1 MISMIK
7 DVVISIRSV
16 QAFDMEEE
24 DILDF
29 TTDGLYTYDGNVGCL
44 SYMESEVTGME
55 GTRTSVLVMPDQ
67 VVVDRDGMI
76 TSRMIFKEGTRSSFL
91 YNTPFGSATLNVNT
105 RRISHQVGE
114 HGGNVEVDYVMDMEH
129 AVVTRNKFQLRV
141 VEQEQMGEQ
150 NNG

>member
-1 MISMIK
+1 MTIK
-7 DVVISIRSV
+7 DVVISIHSV
-16 QAFDMEEE
+16 QSFDMEDEN
-24 DILDF
+24 ILDF
-29 TTDGLYTYDGNVGCL
+29 TTDGLYTYDQGIGCL

-91 YNTPFGSATLNVNT
+91 YNTPFGAATLNVNT

-114 HGGNVEVDYVMDMEH
+114 HGGHVEVDYMVDMEH
-129 AVVTRNKFQLRV
+129 AVVTMNRFQLRV

-150 NNG
+150 YNG